1 MVMEYNVCGTERY
14 IRGALGVIIILAGLY
29 FQSWWGA
36 VGLIPL
42 ITAIAGYCPLNRI
55 MHHSS
60 CPVVTSP

>member
-1 MVMEYNVCGTERY
+1 MESNVCGAEKY

-42 ITAIAGYCPLNRI
+42 ITAFAGYCPLNRLLR
-55 MHHSS
+55 HSS
-60 CPVVTSP
+60 CPVPSTP